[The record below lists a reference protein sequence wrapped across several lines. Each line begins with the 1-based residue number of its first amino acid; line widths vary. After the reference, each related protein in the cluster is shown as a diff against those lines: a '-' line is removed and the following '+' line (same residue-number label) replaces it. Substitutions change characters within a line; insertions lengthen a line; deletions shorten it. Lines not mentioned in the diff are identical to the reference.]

1 MNTKN
6 SLSKLTLIAFAVLGL
21 VSLSWAGGGQ
31 LSLMAAKSEPGAT
44 GTATL
49 SGNSL
54 SIQAK
59 GLHPNS
65 VYTVW
70 FVNMKPKKTEAGAGQ
85 APYMFKTD
93 AQGNGSYSASLS
105 EPPFGKW
112 QMIMIVL
119 HPDGD
124 PMNMKGMVGALSTKI
139 PEKG

>member
-1 MNTKN
+1 MNTKT
-6 SLSKLTLIAFAVLGL
+6 SLSRLTIFAFAVLGL
-21 VSLSWAGGGQ
+21 VSLAWAGGGQ
-31 LSLMAAKSEPGAT
+31 LSLMAAKSEPGAS

-49 SGNSL
+49 SENSL

-70 FVNMKPKKTEAGAGQ
+70 FVTMQPKKTEAGAGT
-85 APYMFKTD
+85 APFMFKTD
-93 AQGNGSYSASLS
+93 GQGNGNYSASLT
-105 EPPFGKW
+105 EAPFGKW